1 MGKREELYERKRQA
15 MQLMAAGKS
24 WKEANEQ
31 SGLDYSRTGIQGL
44 YRKWCAR
51 GDEALIDNRHGHPY
65 KVTSE
70 MREWM
75 NEHSTEKPKE
85 QASHLVSEIKA
96 QFGVE
101 LEPHYVNVL
110 RHQLGLPVPKPGRP
124 SQSLPSEQSTETES
138 GADFSP

>member
-15 MQLMAAGKS
+15 MQLMVAGKS

-31 SGLDYSRTGIQGL
+31 SGLEYSKSGIQGL
-44 YRKWCAR
+44 YRKWRAH

-65 KVTSE
+65 KVTTE
-70 MREWM
+70 MRERM
-75 NEHSTEKPKE
+75 NEHCAEKPEE
-85 QASHLVSEIKA
+85 QASSLVSEIDVR
-96 QFGVE
+96 FGVE

-110 RHQLGLPVPKPGRP
+110 RHQLGLPVPRPGRP